1 MCLNLWRSV
10 VERVAPCLTDPQ
22 GSHWP
27 LRARAHDHDL
37 VTCPTDWRNLGLKNG
52 FSVSVCCIGFDTHNY
67 TLRSPMYY
75 CLFCDVYLTLTFLLY
90 QPDALHVR
98 LVVFNWLVDW
108 LFAYTFILTCTFL
121 YIVCAVTLCRFLL
134 TLNGSHFVIY
144 SALLLQILIISV
156 FIFQIRDI
164 Y

>member
-1 MCLNLWRSV
+1 
-10 VERVAPCLTDPQ
+10 
-22 GSHWP
+22 
-27 LRARAHDHDL
+27 
-37 VTCPTDWRNLGLKNG
+37 
-52 FSVSVCCIGFDTHNY
+52 
-67 TLRSPMYY
+67 MYY

-108 LFAYTFILTCTFL
+108 LIACTFILTCTFV
-121 YIVCAVTLCRFLL
+121 YIVCAVTSCRFLL

-164 Y
+164 YQPIHKLNNWQSQYIQLQILSIYSVLSTYWLLTIHICFSLRLEIPALFQELVNALWCHA